1 MFRGMRSL
9 ATWQGMRRFLIWLF
23 MGIVVI
29 PLALVGTMFLMN
41 RYQVSEREAESIRI
55 ERDRLME
62 ESRQLDPEGKVDPEG
77 TLSSKGR
84 VVLTDEV
91 LMAEYRLYYANKS
104 LAYKTV
110 NTMTFGFGALCI
122 VLCLV
127 TFAASVLG
135 SGFHWRKLV
144 GCVLPIPFI
153 LGGVFLIRSRMNIK
167 LPPNPDDVVCRAEL
181 KEITYK
187 NTKTST
193 QTDEDGHT
201 TGTTTT
207 YYIYFRGRD
216 GAESMVVTSSEY
228 EAVNPHD
235 FCIIASAE
243 CGDEVVYFEYYDV
256 GKYKIEE

>member
-1 MFRGMRSL
+1 MQVMQFVRKYV
-9 ATWQGMRRFLIWLF
+9 IWLF
-23 MGIVVI
+23 MGVVVI

-41 RYQVSEREAESIRI
+41 RFQVSEREADAIRI

-62 ESRQLDPEGKVDPEG
+62 ESRKRDPEGK
-77 TLSSKGR
+77 

-104 LAYKTV
+104 LAHKTV
-110 NTMTFGFGALCI
+110 NTMTFGFAGLCV

-201 TGTTTT
+201 TGTTTIH
-207 YYIYFRGRD
+207 YIYFKGRA
-216 GAESMVVTSSEY
+216 GADVSMTVTSSEY

-243 CGDEVVYFEYYDV
+243 AGDEIVYFEYYDV